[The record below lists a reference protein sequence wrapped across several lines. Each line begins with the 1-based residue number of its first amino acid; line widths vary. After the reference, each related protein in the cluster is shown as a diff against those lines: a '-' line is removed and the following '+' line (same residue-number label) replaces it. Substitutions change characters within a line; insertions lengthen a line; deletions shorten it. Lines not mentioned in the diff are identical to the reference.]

1 MALRTDAYYKQLAD
15 DAIDKAGVAEPPIPV
30 ASLADRFGIPVRM
43 VDFPVFFSG
52 AIVNED
58 GLPVIL
64 LNTNKDEPS
73 QRAALAHLVGH
84 VLIVLGDP
92 EIGYPRNT
100 KMEHTDADLVADEL
114 VMPSSM
120 VSDQAAKWFNDHR
133 YLARLFAVEEGEMM
147 RKMMELGIIKQH
159 GIMWD
164 Y

>member
-1 MALRTDAYYKQLAD
+1 M
-15 DAIDKAGVAEPPIPV
+15 
-30 ASLADRFGIPVRM
+30 
-43 VDFPVFFSG
+43 DFPKFFSG

-64 LNTNKDEPS
+64 VNSRKDDPA
-73 QRAALAHLVGH
+73 QRATLAHLVGH
-84 VLIVLGDP
+84 ILIVLGDP

-100 KMEHTDADLVADEL
+100 KIDHEDASLVADEL

-120 VSDQAAKWFNDHR
+120 VTDQAAKWFNDHR
-133 YLARLFAVEEGEMM
+133 YLARLFAVEENEMM

>member
-15 DAIDKAGVAEPPIPV
+15 DAIGRAGVDQPPIPV
-30 ASLADRFGIPVRM
+30 SELAQAFGIPVRH
-43 VDFPVFFSG
+43 VGFPDFFSG

-64 LNTNKDEPS
+64 LNSRKEEAA
-73 QRAALAHLVGH
+73 QRATLAHLVGH
-84 VLIVLGDP
+84 ILIVLGDP
-92 EIGYPRNT
+92 EVGYPRNT
-100 KMEHTDADLVADEL
+100 KTVHTDANLVGDEL
-114 VMPSSM
+114 IMPSSM
-120 VSDQAAKWFNDHR
+120 ISDQAAKWFNDHR
-133 YLARLFAVEEGEMM
+133 YLARLFAVEENEMM

>member
-15 DAIDKAGVAEPPIPV
+15 DAIGRAGVDEPPIPV
-30 ASLADRFGIPVRM
+30 ATLAETFGIPVRY
-43 VDFPVFFSG
+43 VDFPKFFSG

-64 LNTNKDEPS
+64 VNSRRDDAA
-73 QRAALAHLVGH
+73 QRATLAHLVGH
-84 VLIVLGDP
+84 ILIVLGDP
-92 EIGYPRNT
+92 EVGYPRNT
-100 KMEHTDADLVADEL
+100 KIDHEDASLVADEL

-120 VSDQAAKWFNDHR
+120 VADQAAKWFNDHR
-133 YLARLFAVEEGEMM
+133 YLARLFAVEENEMM

>member
-15 DAIDKAGVAEPPIPV
+15 DAIAKTGVSEPPIPV
-30 ASLADRFGIPVRM
+30 TSLADRYGIPVRR
-43 VDFPVFFSG
+43 VEFPDFFSG

-64 LNTNKDEPS
+64 LNDRKDEDA
-73 QRAALAHLVGH
+73 QRATLAHLVGH

-92 EIGYPRNT
+92 GVGYPRNT
-100 KMEHTDADLVADEL
+100 KMEHTDANLVADEL

-133 YLARLFAVEEGEMM
+133 YLARLFGVEESEMM